1 MLYESREPIIKLFS
15 DYSLTMS
22 EVKYKTKHG
31 EDPQLLSPTQML
43 RILPIALSQVKFK
56 ANFLFFV
63 SNKMNY

>member
-1 MLYESREPIIKLFS
+1 MLYESRETIITLFN
-15 DYSLTMS
+15 DYFLTMS

>member
-1 MLYESREPIIKLFS
+1 
-15 DYSLTMS
+15 MS

-31 EDPQLLSPTQML
+31 KGPQLLSPKQML